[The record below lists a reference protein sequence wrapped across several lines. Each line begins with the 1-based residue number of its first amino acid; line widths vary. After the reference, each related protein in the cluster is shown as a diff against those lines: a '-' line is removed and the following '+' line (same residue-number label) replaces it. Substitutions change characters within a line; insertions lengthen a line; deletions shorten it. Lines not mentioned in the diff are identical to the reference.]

1 MGLFR
6 CLFSGIMALVCYQ
19 PVLLGIGASGLD
31 IHARFLHRLQWVTVL
46 EWKQALE
53 GPYQPFQVA
62 PSRIGDP
69 KIDAVE
75 VLGSLPLLQKMS
87 ADVEAKF
94 TKSINT
100 DRQITLYHTLA
111 PFNVLTDGYVLGTSA
126 DTKLNMLVA
135 LARACL
141 NLPLFEHTGSRKVK
155 DGLIHHHSVHKFAS
169 KSLRVYAYDRYQD
182 FLVQNTSSDMGFENG
197 EFCST
202 ALLALVNAQEHQLV
216 SLTKEII
223 PKWSEYRWREQK
235 PVSIRPFT
243 PRYEESFYSL
253 LQTIYTS
260 LGDQVVTTP
269 IQLDHAL
276 RCREKQS
283 QLEAQER
290 KAQEMRAIKNRVGTQ
305 PMTDSPAENPDLLPD
320 EEGILPGFEP
330 IVTQSSSLTG
340 RAAFLSRRVP
350 FTTL

>member
-6 CLFSGIMALVCYQ
+6 CLFSGIMALGCHQ

-31 IHARFLHRLQWVTVL
+31 IHGRFLRRLPWVTPL

-53 GPYQPFQVA
+53 EPYQPFQVP
-62 PSRIGDP
+62 PSRIEDP
-69 KIDAVE
+69 EVDAIE

-94 TKSINT
+94 TKSIKT
-100 DRQITLYHTLA
+100 DLQIELYHALA

-135 LARACL
+135 LGRACL
-141 NLPLFEHTGSRKVK
+141 NLPLFEHTGSKKVK
-155 DGLIHHHSVHKFAS
+155 VGFIRHHSVHKFAS
-169 KSLRVYAYDRYQD
+169 KNLRAYAYERYEA
-182 FLVQNTSSDMGFENG
+182 FLKQNKSSEMGFENG

-202 ALLALVNAQEHQLV
+202 ALLALVNSQEHQLV
-216 SLTKEII
+216 SLTKEVI

-235 PVSIRPFT
+235 SVSIRPFT
-243 PRYEESFYSL
+243 HRYEESFYSL
-253 LQTIYTS
+253 LESIYTS
-260 LGDQVVTTP
+260 IGDQVVTTP

-276 RCREKQS
+276 RCREKRS
-283 QLEAQER
+283 QLEVQER
-290 KAQEMRAIKNRVGTQ
+290 KAQEMRAIKNRAGTQ
-305 PMTDSPAENPDLLPD
+305 PMTDSPIENPDLLPD

-330 IVTQSSSLTG
+330 FVPQSSSLTG
-340 RAAFLSRRVP
+340 HAAFLSRRPRV
-350 FTTL
+350 TTL